1 MSNFL
6 CTICVRKNSKEIKNK
21 NFKKF
26 LNSNLTNITIAQSK
40 KIKIFDK
47 IVLST
52 DLTKNKLKKLI
63 KVDLTI
69 HRPKKFANNVVSKL
83 EAIKHAHLMSE
94 KYFKKKFDYI
104 VDLDV
109 TSPLRKVKD
118 IENCIKLFIKN
129 KNSSNLITGALSK
142 KNPFFNQTRVTNGKA
157 YPVIK
162 SKIKS
167 RQQVKD
173 IFDLNAAIYIW
184 RRKYL
189 INCKSVFMN
198 NTTFYKMPYE
208 RSIDIDSK
216 LDFKIVEF
224 LLKKNAK

>member
-63 KVDLTI
+63 KVDLMI
-69 HRPKKFANNVVSKL
+69 YRPKKLANSVVSKL

-109 TSPLRKVKD
+109 TSPLRKIKD

-142 KNPFFNQTRVTNGKA
+142 KNPFFNQTRVDNGKA

-162 SKIKS
+162 SKIKN

-198 NTTFYKMPYE
+198 NTIFYKMPYE

-224 LLKKNAK
+224 LLKK

>member
-69 HRPKKFANNVVSKL
+69 HRPK
-83 EAIKHAHLMSE
+83 
-94 KYFKKKFDYI
+94 
-104 VDLDV
+104 
-109 TSPLRKVKD
+109 
-118 IENCIKLFIKN
+118 
-129 KNSSNLITGALSK
+129 NLQIMLYQ
-142 KNPFFNQTRVTNGKA
+142 N
-157 YPVIK
+157 
-162 SKIKS
+162 
-167 RQQVKD
+167 
-173 IFDLNAAIYIW
+173 
-184 RRKYL
+184 
-189 INCKSVFMN
+189 
-198 NTTFYKMPYE
+198 
-208 RSIDIDSK
+208 
-216 LDFKIVEF
+216 
-224 LLKKNAK
+224 